1 MNTLSLE
8 NINKHAPYGV
18 RHREN
23 NCYSFYFETDF
34 GLKYTISFMH
44 ENSFVQS
51 GAFQF
56 CINVEGA
63 GRSPGD
69 VKLRQTVFT
78 IIEEFFAA
86 NGKEAMLY
94 LCETGDEKRGCV
106 TGYSSDGLITMSI
119 VISTSYARQRVCLMV

>member
-34 GLKYTISFMH
+34 GLKYTISFMF

-51 GAFQF
+51 GAFQ
-56 CINVEGA
+56 
-63 GRSPGD
+63 
-69 VKLRQTVFT
+69 L
-78 IIEEFFAA
+78 
-86 NGKEAMLY
+86 
-94 LCETGDEKRGCV
+94 
-106 TGYSSDGLITMSI
+106 
-119 VISTSYARQRVCLMV
+119 

>member
-18 RHREN
+18 RHRED

-34 GLKYTISFMH
+34 DLKYTISFML

-56 CINVEGA
+56 CINVEGI

-69 VKLRQTVFT
+69 VKLRQTVFA
-78 IIEEFFAA
+78 IIEEFFAV

-94 LCETGDEKRGCV
+94 LCETGDEKE
-106 TGYSSDGLITMSI
+106 GLRNRLLHHSHGGGF
-119 VISTSYARQRVCLMV
+119 A